1 MGKMNRRAEFNEYQE
16 IIIMAMSLLCSC
28 GQSGVLRLGTGNT
41 GGNYY
46 SYGTLLHELDE
57 NGIEVKKTAGSQA
70 NLRLMNEGFIDMAI
84 VQSDVLSEAVNGVG
98 DFENEPVSGVRAVAG
113 LYDEAF
119 QIVVRS
125 KSDINSIADL
135 KGKKISVG
143 DEGSGVAKNAEYLL
157 LSAGVAFSSV
167 EPVYMSYSD
176 SAAALESGDIDAFF
190 AIIGTPATV
199 VSELAEST
207 DIRIIA
213 PDSRTIEYMLNI
225 YKGYSEITIPAG
237 TYHGQDEDIPTI
249 GVKAVLVA
257 DSDTDRQQIKDITA
271 LLFGKSSS
279 IKYSVAVPEPDT
291 EFAVSDIPCSFH
303 QGAADHYASVGITV
317 STDPENDGNS
327 FIFGAQ
333 DN

>member
-1 MGKMNRRAEFNEYQE
+1 MNIRKLLSAAAASV
-16 IIIMAMSLLCSC
+16 MAMSLLCSC

-237 TYHGQDEDIPTI
+237 TYHGQDEGYPNYW
-249 GVKAVLVA
+249 
-257 DSDTDRQQIKDITA
+257 R
-271 LLFGKSSS
+271 KSC
-279 IKYSVAVPEPDT
+279 A
-291 EFAVSDIPCSFH
+291 CCRLRH
-303 QGAADHYASVGITV
+303 
-317 STDPENDGNS
+317 
-327 FIFGAQ
+327 
-333 DN
+333 

>member
-1 MGKMNRRAEFNEYQE
+1 MNIRKLLSAAAASV
-16 IIIMAMSLLCSC
+16 MAMSLLCSC

-271 LLFGKSSS
+271 MLFDKSSS

-303 QGAADHYASVGITV
+303 QGAGRLLRICRHNGKHRSRK
-317 STDPENDGNS
+317 
-327 FIFGAQ
+327 
-333 DN
+333 

>member
-1 MGKMNRRAEFNEYQE
+1 
-16 IIIMAMSLLCSC
+16 
-28 GQSGVLRLGTGNT
+28 
-41 GGNYY
+41 
-46 SYGTLLHELDE
+46 
-57 NGIEVKKTAGSQA
+57 
-70 NLRLMNEGFIDMAI
+70 
-84 VQSDVLSEAVNGVG
+84 
-98 DFENEPVSGVRAVAG
+98 
-113 LYDEAF
+113 
-119 QIVVRS
+119 
-125 KSDINSIADL
+125 
-135 KGKKISVG
+135 
-143 DEGSGVAKNAEYLL
+143 
-157 LSAGVAFSSV
+157 
-167 EPVYMSYSD
+167 MSYSD

-237 TYHGQDEDIPTI
+237 TYHGQDEDISTI

>member
-1 MGKMNRRAEFNEYQE
+1 MNIRKLLSTAAASV
-16 IIIMAMSLLCSC
+16 MAVSLLCSC
-28 GQSGVLRLGTGNT
+28 GQSGTLKLGTGNT

-46 SYGTLLHELDE
+46 SYGTMLHELDE
-57 NGIEVKKTAGSQA
+57 SGIEVKKTAGSQA

-119 QIVVRS
+119 QIIVRS
-125 KSDINSIADL
+125 ESDINSIADL

-176 SAAALESGDIDAFF
+176 SAAALENGDIDAFF

-271 LLFGKSSS
+271 LLFDKSSS

-291 EFAVSDIPCSFH
+291 EFAVSDIPSSFH
-303 QGAADHYASVGITV
+303 QGAADYYASVGITV

>member
-1 MGKMNRRAEFNEYQE
+1 MNIRKLLSAAAASV
-16 IIIMAMSLLCSC
+16 MAMSLLCSC

-176 SAAALESGDIDAFF
+176 SAAALESGDID
-190 AIIGTPATV
+190 GTPATV